1 MAHTSGTRM
10 RPDIEET
17 RQHYE
22 EAACRAVFQA
32 LDGLTLLA
40 GLYLAISP
48 WVANFTPLGRLT
60 VNNLVTGLA
69 VAALAVGFATAY
81 GRTHGLAWVT
91 PIVGVWTIIAPWI
104 LYGGAAPG
112 RAVLNNV
119 VVGIWIAL
127 TGLAAAGL
135 AASGRGRGRGRTA
148 HVNGT
153 RPTV

>member
-1 MAHTSGTRM
+1 MVRTPGTRM
-10 RPDIEET
+10 RPDIAET

-22 EAACRAVFQA
+22 ETACRALFQA
-32 LDGLTLLA
+32 LDGLTFLA
-40 GLYLAISP
+40 GLFLAISP
-48 WVANFTPLGRLT
+48 WVAGFAQAGRLT

-91 PIVGVWTIIAPWI
+91 PIIGVWTIIAPWVV
-104 LYGGAAPG
+104 YGGAVPG
-112 RAVLNNV
+112 GAMLNNV

-127 TGLAAAGL
+127 TGLAAAGM
-135 AASGRGRGRGRTA
+135 AAGGRMRGRSHA

-153 RPTV
+153 RPTG

>member
-1 MAHTSGTRM
+1 M
-10 RPDIEET
+10 RSDIEET

-22 EAACRAVFQA
+22 ETACRAVFQA

-48 WVANFTPLGRLT
+48 WVANLTPLGRLT

-91 PIVGVWTIIAPWI
+91 PIIGVWTIIAPWV
-104 LYGGAAPG
+104 LYDGAAPG